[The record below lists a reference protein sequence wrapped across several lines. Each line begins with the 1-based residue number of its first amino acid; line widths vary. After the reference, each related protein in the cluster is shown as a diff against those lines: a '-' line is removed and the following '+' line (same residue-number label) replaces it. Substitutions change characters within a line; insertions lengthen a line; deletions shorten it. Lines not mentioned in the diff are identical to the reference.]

1 MSKDAELL
9 VLRHE
14 VAVLPRTNPR
24 PRLDRADRALF
35 AALCLSSARATAS
48 AGHARHDL
56 ALAPPSDRQDAE
68 LPALLA
74 RQNRSWGYQRIQGEL
89 LKLGHRVGASN
100 SKVRPL
106 SGGRSSAASSTNI
119 DERTEP
125 GTLVGYLLEPHRRQQ
140 PRGYDRHEGSLGD
153 FLPQPSL
160 IKSPCRSPPKSATN
174 HHHLAYEVAC

>member
-1 MSKDAELL
+1 M
-9 VLRHE
+9 LRHE

-24 PRLDRADRALF
+24 PRLDWADRALF
-35 AALCLSSARATAS
+35 ATLCLSSARATAS
-48 AGHARHDL
+48 AGHARHDP
-56 ALAPPSDRQDAE
+56 ALAPPSDRQDVE

-125 GTLVGYLLEPHRRQQ
+125 GTLVGYLLEPTGVSNPEATTDTRESRRLPPSTKLDQIAV
-140 PRGYDRHEGSLGD
+140 PVTSEVRHE
-153 FLPQPSL
+153 
-160 IKSPCRSPPKSATN
+160 PPP
-174 HHHLAYEVAC
+174 LAYEFAC